1 MGASIADTDVD
12 DDSDF
17 AESHEINVT
26 PFIDVIL
33 VLLIIFMVAAPLS
46 TVDLPIDLPTSTA
59 TPQKKPDKPTYVSI
73 KPDLAVAI
81 GENMVKRVDLVR
93 SLDAMAD
100 ASKERHIFLRAD
112 RAVPY
117 GELMDVLEMLRAG
130 GYSKI
135 KLVALEGVPDAA
147 ARQRRRSKPVTGLD
161 EQKPSRRLWI
171 FAAVIALALHVGGA
185 ALAIAHLQTEE
196 ADDALGASA
205 IEIGLEMASV
215 RREVTDLPPGPD
227 TDASAASPQL
237 SEQKAEV
244 KETELPQDKPTET
257 EEADRVVTE
266 NESKK
271 PKEDDPKIAA
281 VQTSASTES
290 VAAEATA
297 TPSSEAIPEG
307 PRSVAPVIG
316 TGESARR
323 ARATW
328 QKELVAHLDK
338 HKRYPKER
346 QQKSAEIQIRFT
358 LDRMGHVLSTD
369 IEKGSGDTAFDE
381 AALAMVRR
389 SDPVPM
395 PPPVIADEGLT
406 FTLPVIFRVK
416 TKS

>member
-1 MGASIADTDVD
+1 
-12 DDSDF
+12 
-17 AESHEINVT
+17 
-26 PFIDVIL
+26 L
-33 VLLIIFMVAAPLS
+33 
-46 TVDLPIDLPTSTA
+46 
-59 TPQKKPDKPTYVSI
+59 
-73 KPDLAVAI
+73 
-81 GENMVKRVDLVR
+81 
-93 SLDAMAD
+93 
-100 ASKERHIFLRAD
+100 
-112 RAVPY
+112 
-117 GELMDVLEMLRAG
+117 
-130 GYSKI
+130 
-135 KLVALEGVPDAA
+135 
-147 ARQRRRSKPVTGLD
+147 TGLD

-171 FAAVIALALHVGGA
+171 SAAVIALALHVGGA
-185 ALAIAHLQTEE
+185 ALAIVHLQTEE

-205 IEIGLEMASV
+205 IEVGLELASV

-244 KETELPQDKPTET
+244 KETELPQDRPTET

-323 ARATW
+323 ARVTW

-358 LDRMGHVLSTD
+358 LDRLGHVLSTD
-369 IEKGSGDTAFDE
+369 IEKGSGDAAFDE